1 MPDIEYS
8 TNLQQREPVS
18 TRSPL
23 KTAIITLCIAAAVNI
38 FVFLIGYLMRGS
50 LLTLSVMS
58 TSIVNAI
65 AGASAAVVAGFNPWM
80 GALISSL
87 THLSFLPFL
96 LFSFNDLVE
105 RWKWF
110 QRKLVHIDKVSSK
123 YKKYGVWLLIP
134 LSATAGIEVSVGVGV
149 TLRFNVVLV
158 LLSILCG
165 VFSSTILTTMTGEGL
180 KHLFL
185 SL

>member
-1 MPDIEYS
+1 M
-8 TNLQQREPVS
+8 S
-18 TRSPL
+18 TRNPY
-23 KTAIITLCIAAAVNI
+23 KTAMITLGIAVLTNVG
-38 FVFLIGYLMRGS
+38 VFLIGYFLHGG

-65 AGASAAVVAGFNPWM
+65 AGASAAIVAGFSPWM
-80 GALISSL
+80 GVFISSV
-87 THLSFLPFL
+87 THLSLLPFL
-96 LFSFNDLVE
+96 LFSFHDLVE
-105 RWKWF
+105 RWQWF
-110 QRKLVHIDKVSSK
+110 HKKLSRIDRLSAK

-149 TLRFNVVLV
+149 TLRFNTILI

-165 VFSSTILTTMTGEGL
+165 VISSTVLTTMTGDGL
-180 KHLFL
+180 KHLFA